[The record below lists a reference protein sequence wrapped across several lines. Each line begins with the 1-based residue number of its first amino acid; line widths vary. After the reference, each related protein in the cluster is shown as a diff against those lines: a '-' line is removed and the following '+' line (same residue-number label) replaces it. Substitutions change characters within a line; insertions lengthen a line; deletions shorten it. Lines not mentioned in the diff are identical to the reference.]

1 MTDYTLPAVVRPE
14 ITKTAR
20 NKFRQ
25 TGFIIAN
32 LHGRGASESLALNEE
47 TWTKY
52 LRTMH
57 KGEVLEI
64 DITGGDDP
72 STRNELVRIQD
83 ISRTPLNNRVL
94 HIDFMRLERAPEEE
108 YELPLSFTGIARGI
122 KDGGIID
129 QIRPTVRIICYPA
142 IKPKAVSVNVVDLKL
157 GDTLLASQVTL
168 PSRVRLAIPGD
179 TILVTCYKAPVVA
192 EEEEAAPAADP
203 APAPAPAPKK
213 K

>member
-14 ITKTAR
+14 VTKTAR

-64 DITGGDDP
+64 DITGGE
-72 STRNELVRIQD
+72 SAETRNELVRIQD

-94 HIDFMRLERAPEEE
+94 HIDFMRLERTTEEE
-108 YELPLSFTGIARGI
+108 YEIPLTFTGVARGI
-122 KDGGIID
+122 KDGGAIE
-129 QIRPTVRIICYPA
+129 QVRPTVRVKCYPS
-142 IKPKAVSVNVVDLKL
+142 IKPKSVSVNVTDLKL
-157 GDTLLASQVTL
+157 GDTLLASHVKL
-168 PSRVRLAIPGD
+168 PSRVNLAIPGD
-179 TILVTCYKAPVVA
+179 TILVTCYKSAVVEEFTAPTEAPV
-192 EEEEAAPAADP
+192 PAA
-203 APAPAPAPKK
+203 ASKK
-213 K
+213 KK